1 MSSATVSSEAPVIPS
16 SGSASD
22 LITVQSVANDK
33 LGGCSI
39 RHVRRLYDSGKM
51 PAPIKLG
58 ALIRFRR
65 AEIDAWI
72 AGGCKPVRAVAKGGA
87 R

>member
-1 MSSATVSSEAPVIPS
+1 MSSTPVSSEVPVIPS
-16 SGSASD
+16 SGSAGD
-22 LITVQSVANDK
+22 LMTIQRVAIETLD
-33 LGGCSI
+33 GCST
-39 RHVRRLYDSGKM
+39 RHVRRLYDSGMM

-65 AEIDAWI
+65 ADIEAWI
-72 AGGCKPVRAVAKGGA
+72 AGGCKPVRAVAKGGK

>member
-1 MSSATVSSEAPVIPS
+1 MSTAVSSKVPVKPS

-22 LITVQSVANDK
+22 LMTVQSVAIEK

-65 AEIDAWI
+65 AEIEAWI
-72 AGGCKPVRAVAKGGA
+72 AGGCKPVRAAGKGGA

>member
-1 MSSATVSSEAPVIPS
+1 MSTPVSSEVSVTPS

-22 LITVQSVANDK
+22 LMTVQSVANDK